1 MKIMTKKR
9 LGKGLH
15 ALIPTM
21 DDDRQGVSDIR
32 INAIKPNP
40 FQPRKDFDEEK
51 IKELALS
58 IKEHGLIQPI
68 VVRTRGD
75 FYELIAG
82 ERRWRALQMLGRQT
96 IPAIIKEY
104 SDGQMLEVA
113 LIENLQ
119 REDLNPIE
127 EASAYKKLMEEFEL
141 TQEELSNRIGKS
153 RSVIANSIRLLNL
166 PAEVQGM
173 LEAGS
178 ITTGHGRTLVS
189 LENEALQIKLA
200 EKIAGEHL
208 NVRDTE
214 KIVKRLLTGTR
225 TIQKRNIEKE
235 ERDILLLDIEDRLKQ
250 ILGTKVKI
258 TKGRNKGKIVI
269 EYYSGDELERIIETI
284 LKDI

>member
-21 DDDRQGVSDIR
+21 DDDRQGVSDIS

-258 TKGRNKGKIVI
+258 IKGRNKGKIVI

>member
-1 MKIMTKKR
+1 MTKKR
-9 LGKGLH
+9 LGKGLN

-21 DDDRQGVSDIR
+21 DDDRQGVEDIS
-32 INAIKPNP
+32 INSIRPNP

-51 IKELALS
+51 IKELAAS
-58 IKEHGLIQPI
+58 IQEHGLIQPI
-68 VVRTRGD
+68 VVRAKGD

-82 ERRWRALQMLGRQT
+82 ERRWRAIKMLGRQT

-104 SDGQMLEVA
+104 TDGQMLEIA

-127 EASAYKKLMEEFEL
+127 EASAYRTLMEEFNL

-153 RSVIANSIRLLNL
+153 RSVIANTLRLLNL

-173 LEAGS
+173 LEEGS
-178 ITTGHGRTLVS
+178 ITTGHGRTLAS
-189 LENEALQIKLA
+189 LENEGLQVKLA
-200 EKIAGEHL
+200 RKIANEHL

-214 KIVKRLLTGTR
+214 KIVKRLINGTDMIR
-225 TIQKRNIEKE
+225 KAAVEKE
-235 ERDILLLDIEDRLKQ
+235 ERDVLLLDIEDRLKQ

-258 TKGRNKGKIVI
+258 VKGRNKGKIVI
-269 EYYSGDELERIIETI
+269 EYYSKDEFERIIETI
-284 LKDI
+284 FKDI

>member
-1 MKIMTKKR
+1 MTKKR

-21 DDDRQGVSDIR
+21 DDDRQGVSDIS

-258 TKGRNKGKIVI
+258 IKGRNKGKIVI